1 MMNPKVCISILNWNN
16 AEETL
21 RCIES
26 LAGDVNAQIKIVIL
40 DNGSTDKSVEI
51 LSNIDHIKFISNPVN
66 LGFAGGHNLVIQ
78 YALQQEFDYVW
89 LLNNDAIVEP
99 DCLGKLLACAESN
112 PAIGMVSPVI
122 KDLEAPHAYQQVLT
136 LLNDT
141 STGVDECADP
151 IQAADLQAQYP
162 SRVILWGTG
171 LLIKRTT
178 LEKVG
183 LLDEK
188 LFAYSEDTDYSL
200 RCMRHGL
207 RNQVVFDATMLHYQ
221 PTGSR
226 KAHYYYYTQRNAFL
240 TWKKY
245 VSPFNLLRLTRWNL
259 QLAKRQIASLG
270 DQTELVDSLQLGI
283 WHGWVNH
290 GGAFEKGKKLGYF
303 PRLVVN
309 SLLALA

>member
-1 MMNPKVCISILNWNN
+1 MTHPKVCISILNWNN

-21 RCIES
+21 RCVES
-26 LAGDVNAQIKIVIL
+26 LSGVFSPHIKIVIL
-40 DNGSTDKSVEI
+40 DNGSTDSSVEI
-51 LSNIDHIKFISNPVN
+51 LSNVNHVEFISNPIN

-78 YALQQEFDYVW
+78 HALQQGFDYVW
-89 LLNNDAIVEP
+89 LLNNDALVEQ
-99 DCLGKLLACAESN
+99 DCLAKLLTCAESN
-112 PAIGMVSPVI
+112 PRVGMVSPVI
-122 KDLEAPHAYQQVLT
+122 KDLDPPHAYQHVLT

-141 STGVDECADP
+141 GTGVDECADP
-151 IQAADLQAQYP
+151 IQAANLQTQSP

-178 LEKVG
+178 FEKVG

-207 RNQVVFDATMLHYQ
+207 HNQVVFDAVMLHYQ

-245 VSPFNLLRLTRWNL
+245 VSLFNLLRLTRWNL

-270 DQTELVDSLQLGI
+270 HQTELVDSLQLGI
-283 WHGWVNH
+283 WHGWVNR
-290 GGAFEKGKKLGYF
+290 GGAFEKGQKLGYV
-303 PRLVVN
+303 PRLVVK